1 MSDFLQ
7 HECGIAMLRLKQP
20 LQYYIDKYG
29 SAFYGLNKMYLLM
42 EKQHNRGQ
50 DGAGLANIKLDV
62 PPGKRYISRIRS
74 VDSRPIQDVFSRIMP
89 RFEGLSSEQLKD
101 SQFLQEEMAFTG
113 ELFLAHLRYGTYG
126 KNQVENCHPFLRQ
139 NNWRTRNLV
148 VAGNFNMTNT
158 DELFDK
164 LVGLGQHPKEKAD
177 TVTILER
184 IGHFVDVENQ
194 RLFDQYKQEGL
205 ANEDISERI
214 AEEIDLPTVL
224 KHAANSLDGGYVMC
238 GMIGHGDAFVMRD
251 PNGIRPAFFYE
262 DDEVVVIT
270 SERPVIQTA
279 FNVSTEDVH
288 EIQPG
293 HALIIKRDGT
303 VSMPQ
308 VKQPGERKAC
318 SFERIYF
325 SRGNDQDIY
334 TERKELGRQLVPQ
347 IMEAVE
353 HDLDNTVTSF
363 IPNTAET
370 CFYGLVKG
378 LEDHLSQA
386 KISRIIG
393 LGANPDPDEVKSIL
407 DERARVEKIA
417 IKDAKLRTFI
427 TEDANRDDLV
437 AHVYDIAYGT
447 VNPGQ
452 DNLVVIDDSIVR
464 GTTLKRSILRILDR
478 LNPKRIVVAS
488 SAPQIRYPDCYG
500 IDMARLG
507 DFVAFQAAISLIKER
522 GMEHLIDEVYA
533 KCKAQIELPKEENTN
548 QVKAIYE
555 PFTTEELNDRISQ
568 LLTPKGMKAEVKIV
582 FQSIEGCTPHARIT
596 KAIGTSPV
604 TSQRPVGTR
613 WSTERSSTTS
623 KAETTGPTNAESP
636 AAEQHLRRSEPS
648 TSPRASHSRS

>member
-62 PPGKRYISRIRS
+62 DPGKRYISRVRS
-74 VDSRPIQDVFSRIMP
+74 VDSRPIQDLFSRIMP
-89 RFEGLSSEQLKD
+89 RFEGLSSEQLSD
-101 SQFLQEEMAFTG
+101 ASFLQEELAFTG

-126 KNQVENCHPFLRQ
+126 KNEVENCHPFLRQ

-164 LVGLGQHPKEKAD
+164 LVSLGQHPKEKAD
-177 TVTILER
+177 TVTLLER
-184 IGHFVDVENQ
+184 IGHFLDVENQ
-194 RLFDQYKQEGL
+194 RLFDQFKEEGL
-205 ANEDISERI
+205 ANEAISEQI
-214 AEEIDLPTVL
+214 AQELNVQTVL
-224 KHAANSLDGGYVMC
+224 HQAANSLDGGYVMC
-238 GMIGHGDAFVMRD
+238 GLIGHGDAFVMRD
-251 PNGIRPAFFYE
+251 PNGIRPCFWYE
-262 DDEVVVIT
+262 DDEVVVVT

-279 FNVSTEDVH
+279 FNVETDAVQELA
-288 EIQPG
+288 PG

-303 VSMPQ
+303 VSMPE
-308 VKQPGERKAC
+308 VKSPGERKAC

-334 TERKELGRQLVPQ
+334 RERKELGRQLVPK
-347 IMEAVE
+347 ILEAVE
-353 HDLDNTVTSF
+353 HDLDKTVSSF
-363 IPNTAET
+363 IPNTAEV
-370 CFYGLVKG
+370 CFYGLIKG
-378 LEDHLSQA
+378 LEDYQNQA
-386 KISRIIG
+386 KIARIIG
-393 LGANPDPDEVKSIL
+393 MGPNPDPAEVKRIL
-407 DERARVEKIA
+407 DERARIEKIA
-417 IKDAKLRTFI
+417 IKDVKLRTFI
-427 TEDANRDDLV
+427 TEDAGRDDLV

-447 VNPGQ
+447 VERGE

-478 LNPKRIVVAS
+478 LGPKRIVVAS

-507 DFVAFQAAISLIKER
+507 DFIAFQAAISLIQER
-522 GMEHLIDEVYA
+522 GLQHIIDETYER
-533 KCKAQIELPKEENTN
+533 CKTQIQLPKEENVN

-555 PFTTEELNDRISQ
+555 PFTTEEVSDRIST
-568 LLTPKGMKAEVKIV
+568 LLTPKDMKSEVKVV
-582 FQSIEGCTPHARIT
+582 FQSIEGLHAACPNNKGDWYFTGNFPTPGGN
-596 KAIGTSPV
+596 KV
-604 TSQRPVGTR
+604 V
-613 WSTERSSTTS
+613 
-623 KAETTGPTNAESP
+623 N
-636 AAEQHLRRSEPS
+636 
-648 TSPRASHSRS
+648 RAFVYYVEGRKDRAY

>member
-205 ANEDISERI
+205 ANEDISGRI

-393 LGANPDPDEVKSIL
+393 LGANPDPNEVKSIL

-582 FQSIEGCTPHARIT
+582 FQSIEGLHAACPNHQGDWYFTGDFPTPGGH
-596 KAIGTSPV
+596 KV
-604 TSQRPVGTR
+604 V
-613 WSTERSSTTS
+613 
-623 KAETTGPTNAESP
+623 N
-636 AAEQHLRRSEPS
+636 
-648 TSPRASHSRS
+648 RAFVYYVEGRNDRAY

>member
-1 MSDFLQ
+1 MPLNQRPEPAGMSDLLQ

-214 AEEIDLPTVL
+214 AKEIDLPTVL

-568 LLTPKGMKAEVKIV
+568 LLTPKGMNAEVKIV
-582 FQSIEGCTPHARIT
+582 FQSIEGLHAACPNHQGDWYFTGDFPTPGGH
-596 KAIGTSPV
+596 KV
-604 TSQRPVGTR
+604 V
-613 WSTERSSTTS
+613 
-623 KAETTGPTNAESP
+623 N
-636 AAEQHLRRSEPS
+636 
-648 TSPRASHSRS
+648 RAFVYYVEGRNDRAY

>member
-279 FNVSTEDVH
+279 FNVSTEEVH

-582 FQSIEGCTPHARIT
+582 FQSIEGLHAACPNHQGDWYFTGDFPTPGGH
-596 KAIGTSPV
+596 KV
-604 TSQRPVGTR
+604 V
-613 WSTERSSTTS
+613 
-623 KAETTGPTNAESP
+623 N
-636 AAEQHLRRSEPS
+636 
-648 TSPRASHSRS
+648 RAFVYYVEGRNDRAY

>member
-279 FNVSTEDVH
+279 FNLSTEDVH

-393 LGANPDPDEVKSIL
+393 LGANPDPNEVKSIL

-582 FQSIEGCTPHARIT
+582 FQSIEGLHASCPNHQGDWYFTGDFPTPGGH
-596 KAIGTSPV
+596 KV
-604 TSQRPVGTR
+604 V
-613 WSTERSSTTS
+613 
-623 KAETTGPTNAESP
+623 N
-636 AAEQHLRRSEPS
+636 
-648 TSPRASHSRS
+648 RAFVYYVEGRNDRAY

>member
-1 MSDFLQ
+1 LKNISTLFKKPVGGVNLPLNQRPEPAGMSDFLQ

-89 RFEGLSSEQLKD
+89 RFEGLTSEQLKD

-214 AEEIDLPTVL
+214 ADEIDLPTVL

-279 FNVSTEDVH
+279 FNLSTEEVH

-308 VKQPGERKAC
+308 VKQPGKRKAC

-393 LGANPDPDEVKSIL
+393 LGANPDPNEVKSIL

-533 KCKAQIELPKEENTN
+533 TCKAQIELPKEENTN

-582 FQSIEGCTPHARIT
+582 FQSIEGLHAACPNHQGDWYFTGDFPTPGGH
-596 KAIGTSPV
+596 KV
-604 TSQRPVGTR
+604 V
-613 WSTERSSTTS
+613 
-623 KAETTGPTNAESP
+623 N
-636 AAEQHLRRSEPS
+636 
-648 TSPRASHSRS
+648 RAFVYYIEGRNDRAY

>member
-214 AEEIDLPTVL
+214 ADEIDLPTVL

-262 DDEVVVIT
+262 DYEVVVIT

-279 FNVSTEDVH
+279 FNVSTEEVR

-393 LGANPDPDEVKSIL
+393 LGANPDPNEVKSIL
-407 DERARVEKIA
+407 DERARIEKIA

-507 DFVAFQAAISLIKER
+507 NFVAFQAAISLIKER
-522 GMEHLIDEVYA
+522 GMEHLIDEVYER
-533 KCKAQIELPKEENTN
+533 CKTQIALPKEENVN

-568 LLTPKGMKAEVKIV
+568 LLTPEGMKAEVKIV
-582 FQSIEGCTPHARIT
+582 FQSIEGLHAACPNHQGDWYFTGDFPTPGGH
-596 KAIGTSPV
+596 KV
-604 TSQRPVGTR
+604 V
-613 WSTERSSTTS
+613 
-623 KAETTGPTNAESP
+623 N
-636 AAEQHLRRSEPS
+636 
-648 TSPRASHSRS
+648 RAFVYYVEGRNDRAY